1 MEPTGPQ
8 PFIVNGESNRKAFWS
23 EMQLLAMR
31 GMERPEC
38 LTLEDIKRLCR
49 VTIIGLAKRDESGTS
64 LRSSALDRP
73 RLSVA
78 DSMERNPHAGNKG
91 TR

>member
-8 PFIVNGESNRKAFWS
+8 PFIVNGESSRKAFWS

-38 LTLEDIKRLCR
+38 LTLEDIRRICR
-49 VTIIGLAKRDESGTS
+49 VTVIGLAKRNESGTFP
-64 LRSSALDRP
+64 RSSALDRP

-78 DSMERNPHAGNKG
+78 DSTECNPHAGNKS